1 MGVHVDVEG
10 AVGVDVRPDQG
21 GERLLV
27 AGGEP
32 LGPFG
37 LGEDLLDDERVD
49 EHQRGLQEMH
59 REHRD
64 LLVFAVIAGQ
74 F

>member
-10 AVGVDVRPDQG
+10 AVGVDVRPDQS
-21 GERLLV
+21 GERLFV

-37 LGEDLLDDERVD
+37 FGEDLLDDEGVD

-64 LLVFAVIAGQ
+64 LLVFVVIAGQ